1 MRMEET
7 EINWLD
13 STAGEL
19 MRELLEEEE
28 DDDDDDETCPTFVS
42 HESSIVN
49 KLISTVY
56 SGPTIRDVESAL
68 STTLRAGDSGCRC
81 SRNRKPDVFP
91 MSNEG
96 HPPDAI
102 ISCRVSVPEK
112 SSGKMDSKYTLRM
125 KICGNGVADDG
136 YKWRKYGQKS
146 IKNSPN
152 PSSSPMTC
160 FQHRSYYRCTNPR
173 CNAKKQVER
182 SLEDPEM
189 LIVTYE
195 GLHLHYTSH
204 FLLPRP
210 QDLFT
215 AACHAAKKPKLQS
228 TDLHAEVPDCVPLEP
243 TAHSPSVMLMQ
254 QPQAEAG
261 RLVEGLD
268 QSKDTT
274 DDGLRHGLNE
284 DVMQRSQGLLEDI
297 VPLLVRKPCNSTI
310 YSYGNNLLS
319 HESPP
324 SSSTISWSPS
334 SPYLDVGI
342 FSSIL

>member
-1 MRMEET
+1 MMRMEET

-28 DDDDDDETCPTFVS
+28 EDDDDNDDDETSPTFVS

-68 STTLRAGDSGCRC
+68 STTLRAGDSGCR
-81 SRNRKPDVFP
+81 
-91 MSNEG
+91 
-96 HPPDAI
+96 
-102 ISCRVSVPEK
+102 VSVPEK
-112 SSGKMDSKYTLRM
+112 SSGKIDSKYTLRM

-136 YKWRKYGQKS
+136 YK
-146 IKNSPN
+146 
-152 PSSSPMTC
+152 
-160 FQHRSYYRCTNPR
+160 CTNPR

-182 SLEDPEM
+182 SLEDPET

>member
-1 MRMEET
+1 MEET

-28 DDDDDDETCPTFVS
+28 EEDDDDDDDETSPTFVS

-68 STTLRAGDSGCRC
+68 STTLRTGDSG
-81 SRNRKPDVFP
+81 
-91 MSNEG
+91 
-96 HPPDAI
+96 
-102 ISCRVSVPEK
+102 CRVSVPEK

-136 YKWRKYGQKS
+136 Y
-146 IKNSPN
+146 N
-152 PSSSPMTC
+152 SSPMTC

>member
-1 MRMEET
+1 
-7 EINWLD
+7 
-13 STAGEL
+13 
-19 MRELLEEEE
+19 MRELLEDE
-28 DDDDDDETCPTFVS
+28 DDDDDDETSPTFIS
-42 HESSIVN
+42 HQSSIVN

-68 STTLRAGDSGCRC
+68 STTLRAGGSSCRC
-81 SRNRKPDVFP
+81 RI
-91 MSNEG
+91 G
-96 HPPDAI
+96 TW
-102 ISCRVSVPEK
+102 VSVPEK
-112 SSGKMDSKYTLRM
+112 SLGKMDSKYTLRM

-152 PSSSPMTC
+152 P
-160 FQHRSYYRCTNPR
+160 RSYYRCTNPR

-182 SLEDPEM
+182 SLEDPET

-228 TDLHAEVPDCVPLEP
+228 TDLHAEVPNCVPPEP
-243 TAHSPSVMLMQ
+243 TVHSPSMMLMQ
-254 QPQAEAG
+254 QSQAEAG

-268 QSKDTT
+268 
-274 DDGLRHGLNE
+274 
-284 DVMQRSQGLLEDI
+284 EDI

-334 SPYLDVGI
+334 SPCHDVGI

>member
-1 MRMEET
+1 MMQTEEPD
-7 EINWLD
+7 EADINWLD
-13 STAGEL
+13 SSAGEL
-19 MRELLEEEE
+19 MRELLEE
-28 DDDDDDETCPTFVS
+28 DDDDETSATFIS

-68 STTLRAGDSGCRC
+68 STTLGAGDS
-81 SRNRKPDVFP
+81 
-91 MSNEG
+91 
-96 HPPDAI
+96 
-102 ISCRVSVPEK
+102 SCRVSVPEK
-112 SSGKMDSKYTLRM
+112 STGKMDSKYTLRM

-152 PSSSPMTC
+152 P
-160 FQHRSYYRCTNPR
+160 RSYYRCTNPR

-228 TDLHAEVPDCVPLEP
+228 TDLHTEVPDCVPPEP
-243 TAHSPSVMLMQ
+243 TVHSPSMLLMQ
-254 QPQAEAG
+254 QSQAEA
-261 RLVEGLD
+261 RSLVEGLD

-274 DDGLRHGLNE
+274 DDSLRHGLDE

-334 SPYLDVGI
+334 SPCLDVGI